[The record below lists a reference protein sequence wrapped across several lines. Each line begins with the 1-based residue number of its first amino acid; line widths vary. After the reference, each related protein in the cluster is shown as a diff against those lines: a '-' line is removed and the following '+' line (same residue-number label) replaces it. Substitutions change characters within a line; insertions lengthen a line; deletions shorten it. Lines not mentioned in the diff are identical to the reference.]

1 MGSARPVPEG
11 GGPAYSASRVPPCGT
26 RYTAVSRTAV
36 HSVQFAS
43 TTLNQAVREL
53 PPASEINVVWWFPGI
68 EKAIPSLEERT
79 VSYTKESFLQK
90 FTAAGLHKRART
102 IEPIEITMGTGELV
116 WNVGFDL
123 LLKFAEHTNDRGIHT
138 HIFEVDWKD
147 GSKANGLQALH
158 QLKTGEKSQAD
169 IKDIRMRR
177 QG

>member
-1 MGSARPVPEG
+1 
-11 GGPAYSASRVPPCGT
+11 
-26 RYTAVSRTAV
+26 
-36 HSVQFAS
+36 
-43 TTLNQAVREL
+43 
-53 PPASEINVVWWFPGI
+53 VVWWFPGI